1 MKRFF
6 TKTGIWL
13 LAAAAT
19 IAVVLCVV
27 SALSSGTGLLHNA
40 LGVIAS
46 PFRAAGSAVAG
57 WVGGISQRF
66 EDVETLQQENDE
78 LRQQIAELEEQLR
91 QMEPAA
97 TENKELRQLLGL
109 RQQRSDLVFEAAR
122 VTQRDVSNWASTL
135 VLDRGS
141 QHGVAI
147 GDCAVDSA
155 GNLVGA
161 VTDVGLNWCRLSTVL
176 DTDSQFGA
184 RVFRTGET
192 AVAGGDLALM
202 AEGRL
207 RLQYLS
213 DSASLIKGDVIVTSG
228 LGGYYPAGLVIG
240 TVESVQTDDGGLRQ
254 QIAELEE
261 QLRQMEPAAT
271 ENKELRQL
279 LGLRQQRSDLVFE
292 AARVTQRDV
301 SNWASTLV
309 LDRGSQHG
317 VAIGDCAVDSAGNLV
332 GAVTD
337 VGLNWCRLSTVL
349 DTDSQFGARV
359 FRTGETAVAGG
370 DLALMSE
377 GRLRLQYLSD
387 SASLIK
393 GDVIVTSGLGGY
405 YPTGLVIGTV
415 ESVQTD
421 DGGLARYAVL
431 SPKCDVAAI
440 QEMFIITDFDV
451 IQ

>member
-78 LRQQIAELEEQLR
+78 LRQQ
-91 QMEPAA
+91 
-97 TENKELRQLLGL
+97 
-109 RQQRSDLVFEAAR
+109 RSDLVFEAAR

-155 GNLVGA
+155 GNLVGV

-213 DSASLIKGDVIVTSG
+213 DSANLIKGDVIVTSG
-228 LGGYYPAGLVIG
+228 LGGYYPA
-240 TVESVQTDDGGLRQ
+240 
-254 QIAELEE
+254 
-261 QLRQMEPAAT
+261 
-271 ENKELRQL
+271 
-279 LGLRQQRSDLVFE
+279 
-292 AARVTQRDV
+292 
-301 SNWASTLV
+301 
-309 LDRGSQHG
+309 
-317 VAIGDCAVDSAGNLV
+317 
-332 GAVTD
+332 
-337 VGLNWCRLSTVL
+337 
-349 DTDSQFGARV
+349 
-359 FRTGETAVAGG
+359 
-370 DLALMSE
+370 
-377 GRLRLQYLSD
+377 
-387 SASLIK
+387 
-393 GDVIVTSGLGGY
+393 
-405 YPTGLVIGTV
+405 GLVIGTV

>member
-1 MKRFF
+1 MKRLF

-27 SALSSGTGLLHNA
+27 SALGSGTGLLHNA

-57 WVGGISQRF
+57 WVDGISDRV
-66 EDVETLQQENDE
+66 DSVEQLQKENDE
-78 LRQQIAELEEQLR
+78 LRQQIAELEKQLR
-91 QMEPAA
+91 SAESAA
-97 TENKELRQLLGL
+97 EENRDLRELLGL
-109 RQQRSDLVFEAAR
+109 RQQRSDL
-122 VTQRDVSNWASTL
+122 T
-135 VLDRGS
+135 
-141 QHGVAI
+141 
-147 GDCAVDSA
+147 
-155 GNLVGA
+155 
-161 VTDVGLNWCRLSTVL
+161 
-176 DTDSQFGA
+176 
-184 RVFRTGET
+184 
-192 AVAGGDLALM
+192 
-202 AEGRL
+202 
-207 RLQYLS
+207 
-213 DSASLIKGDVIVTSG
+213 
-228 LGGYYPAGLVIG
+228 
-240 TVESVQTDDGGLRQ
+240 
-254 QIAELEE
+254 
-261 QLRQMEPAAT
+261 
-271 ENKELRQL
+271 
-279 LGLRQQRSDLVFE
+279 FE

-387 SASLIK
+387 SANLIK

-405 YPTGLVIGTV
+405 YPAGLVIGTV

-431 SPKCDVAAI
+431 EPGCSVD
-440 QEMFIITDFDV
+440 EMKELFIITDFDV
-451 IQ
+451 IE

>member
-27 SALSSGTGLLHNA
+27 SALGSGTGLLHNA

-135 VLDRGS
+135 VLNRGS
-141 QHGVAI
+141 QHGVAV
-147 GDCAVDSA
+147 GNCAVDSA
-155 GNLVGA
+155 GNLVGV

-192 AVAGGDLALM
+192 AVAGGELELM
-202 AEGRL
+202 AEGKL
-207 RLQYLS
+207 RLQYLA
-213 DSASLIKGDVIVTSG
+213 DSASLIKGDVVVTSG
-228 LGGYYPAGLVIG
+228 LGGYYPSGLVIG
-240 TVESVQTDDGGLRQ
+240 TVE
-254 QIAELEE
+254 A
-261 QLRQMEPAAT
+261 
-271 ENKELRQL
+271 
-279 LGLRQQRSDLVFE
+279 
-292 AARVTQRDV
+292 
-301 SNWASTLV
+301 
-309 LDRGSQHG
+309 
-317 VAIGDCAVDSAGNLV
+317 
-332 GAVTD
+332 
-337 VGLNWCRLSTVL
+337 
-349 DTDSQFGARV
+349 
-359 FRTGETAVAGG
+359 
-370 DLALMSE
+370 
-377 GRLRLQYLSD
+377 
-387 SASLIK
+387 
-393 GDVIVTSGLGGY
+393 
-405 YPTGLVIGTV
+405 
-415 ESVQTD
+415 VQTD

-431 SPKCDVAAI
+431 EPGCSVD
-440 QEMFIITDFDV
+440 EMKELFIITDFDV
-451 IQ
+451 IE

>member
-1 MKRFF
+1 MELLKAYLKERRL
-6 TKTGIWL
+6 T
-13 LAAAAT
+13 LAAFLLFVGVFAVSFALYGLPLAAVAYPAGLCALAGAGM
-19 IAVVLCVV
+19 AVWD
-27 SALSSGTGLLHNA
+27 
-40 LGVIAS
+40 
-46 PFRAAGSAVAG
+46 FRRAA
-57 WVGGISQRF
+57 RRHK
-66 EDVETLQQENDE
+66 EM
-78 LRQQIAELEEQLR
+78 EQLR

-147 GDCAVDSA
+147 GDCAVNSA
-155 GNLVGA
+155 GNLVG
-161 VTDVGLNWCRLSTVL
+161 V
-176 DTDSQFGA
+176 
-184 RVFRTGET
+184 
-192 AVAGGDLALM
+192 
-202 AEGRL
+202 
-207 RLQYLS
+207 
-213 DSASLIKGDVIVTSG
+213 
-228 LGGYYPAGLVIG
+228 
-240 TVESVQTDDGGLRQ
+240 
-254 QIAELEE
+254 
-261 QLRQMEPAAT
+261 
-271 ENKELRQL
+271 
-279 LGLRQQRSDLVFE
+279 
-292 AARVTQRDV
+292 
-301 SNWASTLV
+301 
-309 LDRGSQHG
+309 
-317 VAIGDCAVDSAGNLV
+317 
-332 GAVTD
+332 VTD

-387 SASLIK
+387 SANLIK

-405 YPTGLVIGTV
+405 YPAGLVIGTV